1 MKNEEL
7 VKEQLLPS
15 NNFLKIVIESIRKN
29 YKVQFVVEEAK
40 TEGGS
45 VFYLKQRK
53 TIKLPFNKVKHIDQ
67 YEING
72 LGFRIVFR
80 SPSLIVDYLKLM
92 YSEREGFVLETEELE

>member
-1 MKNEEL
+1 MKNEES

-15 NNFLKIVIESIRKN
+15 ENFLKTVIKSISSN
-29 YKVQFVVEEAK
+29 YKVNFIVEEAK
-40 TEGGS
+40 TESGS

-53 TIKLPFNKVKHIDQ
+53 SIRLPFNKVKHIDQ